1 LKGREWPRAEVAF
14 KHGEN
19 AMSTK
24 TLYTRLGGYDAIAA
38 VVSDLLPRLQQ
49 DPALSNFW
57 ERRPEDS
64 LQRSKQLL
72 IDFLCSG
79 AGGPVYY
86 TGRDMKTSHKGMR
99 LSDGDWSAFMGHLHA
114 TLGTF
119 KIPLTE
125 REELVTFIEST
136 KEDMVE
142 A

>member
-1 LKGREWPRAEVAF
+1 MGTR
-14 KHGEN
+14 
-19 AMSTK
+19 

-38 VVSDLLPRLQQ
+38 VVSDLLPRLRQ
-49 DPALSNFW
+49 DPLLSHFW
-57 ERRPEDS
+57 LRRPEDS

-99 LSDGDWSAFMGHLHA
+99 LSAGDWSAFMGHLHA
-114 TLGTF
+114 VMDKF
-119 KIPLTE
+119 EIPRME
-125 REELVTFIEST
+125 RDDLVAFVEST
-136 KEDMVE
+136 KRDMVE

>member
-1 LKGREWPRAEVAF
+1 
-14 KHGEN
+14 
-19 AMSTK
+19 MSTE

-49 DPALSNFW
+49 DPTLSLFW
-57 ERRPEDS
+57 ARRPEDS

-99 LSDGDWSAFMGHLHA
+99 LSEGDWSAFMGHLHA
-114 TLGTF
+114 TLDTF

>member
-1 LKGREWPRAEVAF
+1 
-14 KHGEN
+14 
-19 AMSTK
+19 MSTK

-38 VVSDLLPRLQQ
+38 VISDLLPRLQQ
-49 DPALSNFW
+49 DPALLHFW

-86 TGRDMKTSHKGMR
+86 TGRDMKTSHEGMKISA
-99 LSDGDWSAFMGHLHA
+99 SDWETFMGHLHA
-114 TLGTF
+114 TLNSF
-119 KIPLTE
+119 EVPQAEYNDVIA
-125 REELVTFIEST
+125 FIEST
-136 KEDMVE
+136 KADMVE